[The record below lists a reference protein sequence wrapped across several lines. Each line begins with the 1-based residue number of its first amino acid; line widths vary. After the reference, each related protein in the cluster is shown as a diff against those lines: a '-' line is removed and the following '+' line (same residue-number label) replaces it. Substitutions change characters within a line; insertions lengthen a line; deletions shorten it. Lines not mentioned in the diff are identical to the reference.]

1 MNAAEKGTSFK
12 VTFDDHTQ
20 LEKNISCLVALN
32 KVADLKLPLLC
43 ILSVSIP
50 DPGSIIKL
58 SKEPFVALRTFALV
72 IFIRLGKAGPCISR
86 SHNRGQHM

>member
-1 MNAAEKGTSFK
+1 MNAAMKSTSFK
-12 VTFDDHTQ
+12 VTFDDHIH

-50 DPGSIIKL
+50 DQGSIIRL
-58 SKEPFVALRTFALV
+58 SKGPFVALRKFALV
-72 IFIRLGKAGPCISR
+72 IVVRLKNLVHA
-86 SHNRGQHM
+86 